1 MFFHFSYKN
10 GAINKAAKII
20 RIETICNGS
29 RPSRTNNLKKRND
42 APQSKDTDSNV
53 KKSFVFIM
61 KKGPFNKR
69 GLSISKAYVGSR
81 SYLVSAVTS

>member
-1 MFFHFSYKN
+1 MDISK
-10 GAINKAAKII
+10 INKAAKII

>member
-1 MFFHFSYKN
+1 M
-10 GAINKAAKII
+10 NKAAKII
-20 RIETICNGS
+20 QIETICNGS
-29 RPSRTNNLKKRND
+29 SPSKTNNLKKRND

>member
-1 MFFHFSYKN
+1 M
-10 GAINKAAKII
+10 NKAAKII

>member
-1 MFFHFSYKN
+1 M
-10 GAINKAAKII
+10 NKAAKII

-29 RPSRTNNLKKRND
+29 SPSKTNNLKKRND
-42 APQSKDTDSNV
+42 APQSNDTDSNV